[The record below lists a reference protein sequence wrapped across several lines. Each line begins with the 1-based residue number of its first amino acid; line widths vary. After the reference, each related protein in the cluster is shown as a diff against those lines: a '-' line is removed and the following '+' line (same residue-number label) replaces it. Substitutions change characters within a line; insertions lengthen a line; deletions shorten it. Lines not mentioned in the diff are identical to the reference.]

1 MHNCFMRTSVTLDDD
16 VYELA
21 YLHARGRGLTLG
33 AAIGELVRK
42 GQSTPPESPMKG
54 LTRAP
59 NGMLVFAAQPG
70 RIITPEMVK
79 QFQEDEVE

>member
-1 MHNCFMRTSVTLDDD
+1 MHTFSMRTSVTLDDD

-21 YLHARGRGLTLG
+21 FLYAKGRGLTLG
-33 AAIGELVRK
+33 GAIGELVRK
-42 GQSTPPESPMKG
+42 GQSAPPESPMKG
-54 LTRAP
+54 LTRAA